1 MQKEF
6 NPLFQSVL
14 KTFNFSTNLPII
26 CIDEYASL
34 INYYGFDKNTLE
46 DINLE
51 LIFKNLDISSII
63 GIHESLHFLK
73 LNSND
78 ELAVLFIPLDL
89 NKNYIFLVGPY
100 TSINNNWT
108 LSTNNFKPRYCFKHL
123 LKLLKDILLENI
135 KLSSK
140 ESQDIMDLRVKKS
153 IEYIHNNYY
162 KDLSIDSVV
171 QDLNI
176 NKCYFCCIFKRDTG
190 MTFSNF
196 VNKFRIEKSK
206 SILKNKKLSILDVA
220 ITVGFNNQNYY
231 SMAFKKLTGMTPS
244 EYRKTLGIYL

>member
-1 MQKEF
+1 MQKDF
-6 NPLFQSVL
+6 NPLFHHVL

-26 CIDEYASL
+26 CIDEYKNV
-34 INYYGFDKNTLE
+34 INHFGLDNKALE
-46 DINLE
+46 NIDFQVVLKKLTIN
-51 LIFKNLDISSII
+51 SII
-63 GIHESLHFLK
+63 GTNESLHFFK
-73 LNSND
+73 LNSNY
-78 ELAVLFIPLDL
+78 ELAILFIPLDL

-100 TSINNNWT
+100 TSINNNWA

-123 LKLLKDILLENI
+123 LNLLKDILLENI

-140 ESQDIMDLRVKKS
+140 EPQHIIDLRVKKV

-162 KDLSIDSVV
+162 KDLNIDLIA
-171 QDLNI
+171 QNLNI

-196 VNKFRIEKSK
+196 VNKFRVEKSK
-206 SILKNKKLSILDVA
+206 NILKNKKLSILDVA

-231 SMAFKKLTGMTPS
+231 SMAFKKLTGITPS
-244 EYRKTLGIYL
+244 EYRKNLGIYL